1 MNPLSAIFRFRS
13 RDKPKNS
20 GNNMTFLFGTPS
32 SSGQVVNEETA
43 MQSVAVYSCI
53 RILAE
58 SIAGLPLHVY
68 RSLPSGGRERANEHP
83 LSRILHDEPNPEMSS
98 FVYRE
103 TVMGHMLLYG
113 NSYSQIIRNG
123 RGEVVALYPLLP
135 NKMEVG
141 RNAGGQLMYTY
152 YRDVGE
158 GAPGRKA
165 GYCKLSRDEVLHIP
179 ALGFDGL
186 VGYSPIAMARNA
198 IGMSLAAEE
207 FGAKFY
213 ANSANPSG
221 VIEYAKEIKDPEQFK
236 RDWDAKHSGLNQ
248 HKTAILEDGMTFK
261 PIQIHPT
268 DAQFLETRRFQLHE
282 IARLFRIPPS
292 MLGDLERA
300 TYNSAEQM
308 SLDFVKFSLN
318 PWLARLE
325 QAFFQ
330 SLLLPGEKGT
340 YFIRFNLDG
349 LLRGDHKARF
359 ESYALGIQN
368 GIYSVNN
375 ILALEELNPLSEEE
389 GGNLHVIN
397 GNAIKLADAGIYA
410 KNRGDESN
418 KDNKPSDL
426 FKRL

>member
-13 RDKPKNS
+13 RDKPQNV
-20 GNNMTFLFGTPS
+20 GNNMTYLFGAPS

-43 MQSVAVYSCI
+43 MRSVAVYSCV

-68 RSLPSGGRERANEHP
+68 QSMPSGGRERVNEHP
-83 LSRILHDEPNPEMSS
+83 LARILHDEPNPEMSS

-123 RGEVVALYPLLP
+123 RGEVAALYPLLP

-141 RNAGGQLMYTY
+141 RNASGQLVYTY

-158 GAPGRKA
+158 GVPGRNA

-179 ALGFDGL
+179 ALGYDGL

-221 VIEYAKEIKDPEQFK
+221 VIEYAKEIKDPEKFK

-308 SLDFVKFSLN
+308 SLDFCRFTLM
-318 PWLARLE
+318 PWVIRME
-325 QAFFQ
+325 RGFEC
-330 SLLLPGEKGT
+330 SLLTPKEKGV
-340 YFIRFNLDG
+340 YSLRFNLDG
-349 LLRGDHKARF
+349 LLRGDYKTRM
-359 ESYALGIQN
+359 EGYSIGIQN
-368 GIYSVNN
+368 GIFSINDVRN
-375 ILALEELNPLSEEE
+375 LEEMNPLSDEE
-389 GGNLHVIN
+389 GGNIHVLN
-397 GNAIKLADAGIYA
+397 GNVIKLADAG
-410 KNRGDESN
+410 KNYLKEGQEDRNG
-418 KDNKPSDL
+418 KD
-426 FKRL
+426 